1 MREEVAEM
9 CFTISFDPFAIQFSI
24 LVSELDL
31 TVLYLTLL
39 SNMLAMNEWNVQL
52 CYHRKAIKFS

>member
-1 MREEVAEM
+1 M
-9 CFTISFDPFAIQFSI
+9 CFTISFDPFAIRFSI